1 MNIFILD
8 YDPVEAAEA
17 LKSENAAESYRNY
30 CMTKRSFC
38 NCTKREIPQ

>member
-17 LKSENAAESYRNY
+17 LKSENAVDSYRNY
-30 CMTKRSFC
+30 YMTKRSFC
-38 NCTKREIPQ
+38 NWTKRKIPQ